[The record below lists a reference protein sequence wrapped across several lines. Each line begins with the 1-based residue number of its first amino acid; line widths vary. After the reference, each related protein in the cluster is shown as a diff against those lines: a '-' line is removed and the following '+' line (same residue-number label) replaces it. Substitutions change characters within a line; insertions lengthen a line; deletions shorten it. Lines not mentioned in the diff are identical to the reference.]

1 MARQRS
7 VDFLPAI
14 FQTPVN
20 KQFLA
25 ATLDTMVQ
33 EPKFKKTQGF
43 IGRTV
48 GPGVNPKDSYVVEP
62 DKIRQEYQLEPGVV
76 ILEPGTKKVK
86 DAITYPGINDA
97 IEFQGGDSSRPDLL
111 YQSDYYTWDPFVNYD
126 AFINFSQYYWL
137 PSGPDVVSVAALGVP
152 SEYNFTVT
160 REDGVYS
167 FSGQAGTNP
176 VLDLVRGGSYTFQV
190 AQNTKETENFRV
202 TNVGTTSY
210 QIDFQSNPTLVLV
223 RGNTYVFNLNLN
235 GDYPFWIK
243 TQLSLG
249 TGDAYNSGV
258 SRNGS
263 AFGLVTFVVP
273 QDAPDT
279 LYYVSQNQTN
289 LRGTINII
297 DGTPGT
303 GPGFFIQTN
312 PGVDGK
318 VAATPNISARD
329 VLGVSNNG
337 EDLGTV
343 TFEVPL
349 KNAQQFYYTLP
360 DVGPIDLMTD
370 LRFDQINNKPLQQFI
385 IDNNGIDGTTYL
397 TSRTLVFINPTLD
410 AEAGGWLQTT
420 LFDPLD
426 RLDSLNGQAGSF
438 DTVEF
443 DQATAIP
450 FNNRYQR
457 WQINIVNRQGVDYIS
472 LANIGNINVNEKF
485 TVAYGNQYSNTSWYK
500 GGSGYFEQIPLLT
513 ATLDTL
519 YYQDGTDPEMFGRIR
534 LLDQTQIDTIFI
546 DQILGQPSYT
556 APNGVEFTNGLKVKF
571 TGQVEPASYGSGNT
585 SIIYTAT
592 ISGGNLITCN
602 STAGLYVGQPIV
614 FTGTTLGGIVAGQTY
629 YIDILTANGLQ
640 FAIALQPG
648 GARVQLTTA
657 TSAGFSAV
665 AISDKQYY
673 VSGVGTAIELLPVT
687 DFVCPETYIVDAND
701 STIATEPGEID
712 YITINRASKDLN
724 AWTRSNRWFHL
735 EVIQATAQYNNT
747 VAQLDNQYRAKRPI
761 VEFRPGIRLFNMGT
775 ESKAPVDIVD
785 FEETDALSN
794 IEGSTGYTV
803 DGVTFVDGTRVI
815 FAADTDPE
823 VRNKIYQVQL
833 ISPDT
838 SPPMGAPYAG
848 PQPIIHLVPATDAE
862 VLVDQSVVCLEGTTS
877 KGLSFWYNGSAWTL
891 AQQKTSVQQPPLFDV
906 YNLDGVS
913 FANINTYPSTTFTG
927 SKLFSYAIG
936 DSGILDPI
944 LQFPLQ
950 YLNINNIGDIVFDNN
965 LFTDTFVYVIDN
977 VSEMLAISTG
987 TPREYASRASF
998 QRLLGWKSAVA
1009 TSQVYQ
1015 QFKFFFPQQTLQ
1027 LDISVA
1033 TSLGNNTAQA
1043 SHVTLPALKVYVGSE
1058 FIQAT
1063 DYTFTTTAN
1072 STTIQLPRTYAPT
1085 DIIEVLA
1092 LSDQT
1097 SSVAFYQVPGNLQSN
1112 PLNGNSPSFTLGTI
1126 RTHYESIC
1134 ENLVDLLGPVAGS
1147 NNSRDLGD
1155 ISRFGLVILQQSS
1168 PLTLAGYFLRSEK
1181 FNIFASLQYNMQE
1194 YLKFKGQMLNAV
1206 TQQTIQYQT
1215 TAQVLDTAVAD
1226 ITLGR
1231 VSTQPFYWS
1240 DMLPSGS
1247 LYSTLTYEITN
1258 TSSNTF
1264 DVASVYNYATANYQG
1279 MNVYLNNVIL
1289 TRDQD
1294 YVVATDG
1301 PRITVLVTLAL
1312 NDVLTINE
1320 YTATYGSFVPNTPTK
1335 LGLYPAYQPEQVE
1348 QVTSTGTQSVII
1360 GHDGSVTR
1368 AFNDIRDAVLLEFET
1383 RIYNNLKLDGNPV
1396 PINLVDVVPGQFRT
1410 TGYSVAEVDN
1420 ILDKDF
1426 LSYVAWNKLDYRT
1439 QNYRATNEFTW
1450 NYSGSKNRFNDQP
1463 LPGGWRGIY
1472 RYFYDTEQPQ
1482 LTPWQMLGF
1491 SVKPTWWDIVY
1502 GAGPYTQDNL
1512 VLWDDLEA
1520 GYVADPVAP
1529 YYLPAYARSGLTT
1542 VIPTSDEG
1550 TLLSPFDSVV
1560 GNYNDQTF
1568 RKSWALGDGG
1578 PVEASW
1584 YNSSAYPF
1592 AAMRLLALTQPAKFF
1607 ALFADRDEYRY
1618 QAEFGQY
1625 LYNFRYRLD
1634 ANGVQVYGNG
1644 TSKASYINWIV
1655 DYNRNSGLDTT
1666 AELTSDLAS
1675 LDVRLCYRMAS
1686 FSDKQYI
1693 KIYTEKS
1700 SPNSD
1705 NSTFLIPDES
1715 YDLLLYKNQPFA
1727 RASYSSVVIQQV
1739 SGGYAV
1745 YGYSTTQPYF
1755 NILTSVNAGQLQTF
1769 TSGGVSVSVPTSY
1782 TNTVAQIPYGYIFS
1796 NQTAVTDFL
1805 LSYGQYLDRQ
1815 GLVFDDTTNGYMLS
1829 WGQMVNE
1836 FLYWS
1841 EQGWDDNALINLNPL
1856 AFRLSVTRPQAIVDS
1871 IVAQTSENI
1880 LLDQNRNELPTRN
1893 LLITRLDNTFTI
1905 EPVTDQTLS
1914 YIDLKYTAYEHLI
1927 VLNNASSFGDL
1938 IYSPITGARQSRL
1951 NLIAATSTEWNGSVD
1966 AQGFILNQN
1975 NVTQWDSARTYA
1987 KGEIVLY
1994 KGTYWSAAQIVQPS
2008 ILFNANDWFQS
2019 DYTQIELGLLPNLA
2033 NKADQLQNSYNINT
2047 ANLEQDNDLLSYGL
2061 IGFRPRQ
2068 YLTSLNLD
2076 DVSQVNIYKQ
2086 YLGTKGTIL
2095 SAELLAQANLGK
2107 EIADYNIYENWAVQR
2122 AVYGANANRS
2132 FFQLRLN
2139 RALLNSNPSLVQVIA
2154 AGQPS
2159 QADQP
2164 ILLADVWRQSYKLTS
2179 PNILPVTTT
2188 LPTDIGF
2195 PTAGYVNLQD
2205 ADITVFDIT
2214 DIASL
2219 AANIDQI
2226 QAGSTVW
2233 VAKTNQYDW
2242 NVFRAEAVPG
2252 TVQHV
2257 CDNLDGTSLVLF
2269 SQQHGLTPGQ
2279 TLIIKQFDA
2288 EVNGVYTVI
2297 AVPNLTKVTI
2307 AFSFTGDRTIVD
2319 GTGLA
2324 FTLQTQRV
2332 AQASDIINLAY
2343 ANTIEPGA
2351 KVWVDNN
2358 GNDRWA
2364 VLQKQEVFSSIS
2376 ELAPTVTD
2384 VGEQY
2389 SSSVAQANKRF
2400 AAIVGSPRYRFPVG
2414 ATEWSE
2420 AEQYLPGDIVFV
2432 LDPYETQFYLCFSQ
2446 TPTQPGEPAQPPSN
2460 TSFWTSYSLAT
2471 LPRKGGIYVYVKTDA
2486 VDYTVASPLSPLD
2499 AVITLNGTGVLGL
2512 GSSVAFGNQDWAV
2525 SGAPNSL
2532 GSVGQADNGYACV
2545 IYRDAELAAP
2555 GSIPYGAWQLLTT
2568 PDSVS
2573 VDQGQFGSSVT
2584 VSQDERWL
2592 YIGAPGVNRVYA
2604 YGRVDWQKQ
2613 FVRIFADGATTEYF
2627 IGDVIQ
2633 IDAATQL
2640 QIGVGGVIQILNTDY
2655 TVNNDFNTVTFFTAP
2670 AADEQIEIQR
2680 INRKILDFDVYYE
2693 VPASGGTG
2701 TGATFVV
2708 TRLRNT
2714 VAVSVFAGGAGYADG
2729 NPSAGTLTILAAAFG
2744 GTANITL
2751 DVEVVGGT
2759 VTAVVGAPTYTPPSL
2774 TNTFSLNEFFFTVDV
2789 IDSFSVLVNDVL
2801 QRPNIDYTFN
2811 ALTSDVTFLP
2821 TTAGNFGLGI
2831 KYTIITVGTTD
2842 FTAIGAISNTP
2853 GITFTAT
2860 GAGTGTGTAQNPATG
2875 TEILVRAE
2883 GYFEYCDTIS
2893 YAGSTAGDKFGS
2905 AVSTSTDG
2913 RQVLIAAENCQVAG
2927 TIATTSSSGLAA
2939 VGTNTYINLAQNS
2952 TSGLGQ
2958 GARFTVTKQNSTY
2971 TVTVTAPGQDYAA
2984 GDTITIL
2991 GSVLGGS
2998 VLYNNLTI
3006 TVSSVESYA
3015 NAGSVYVF
3023 NRNVQEFIYGTD
3035 TSSVDF
3041 TVLGTPV
3048 SPVSVSVN
3056 GTFFL
3061 NAAAA
3066 APNATNTFTVSGS
3079 IVTINGD
3086 LQTGDIIQIETNQF
3100 AQTQIIQ
3107 QNTVEEFANF
3117 GQALDLCSYDCSLY
3131 VGAPQSSIQVIKG
3144 GVVERT
3150 VNQSRA
3156 YGVITSTV
3164 GNPTLTSGDTINVD
3178 NIEVA
3183 VPSGVNQNVTG
3194 LAAAI
3199 NAAVPNCN
3207 ATVDNSGRLTLAVK
3221 NSAAAPVGDKLQVA
3235 PGAVG
3240 TAFAD
3245 LGFDTYAFT
3254 QTILSPNP
3262 QEFASFG
3269 ASVSLDESAVA
3280 LIVGAPQG
3288 TLYLVVL
3295 FDLGET
3301 VFDDDVTEFFDQ
3313 ILQSG
3318 SVYTYDL
3325 LTSDSNTLSNPDKFV
3340 FGQQIQNSNVAS
3352 YDQFGSAVDYRS
3364 GLLWAGAPGNELG
3377 DSTLGGNY
3385 GRVFISENANRLPA
3399 WTVLREQQPVVDVKL
3414 INSVYAY
3421 DRLTSA
3427 TAAYFDFFN
3436 PLQGKILGAAK
3447 QNLDYIGAI
3456 DPAGYNVGPSNI
3468 TGSSWQAANVG
3479 ETWWDTSTVRFID
3492 PNQDD
3497 ILYASRR
3504 WGQIFPGSSVDV
3516 YQWVKSA
3523 VPPADYVG
3531 PGTPRN
3537 TSNYTVNTTLT
3548 RAGVFIPEYYFWVRG
3563 ITTTAP
3569 GKTLPISTVANYIT
3583 DPRAS
3588 GIAYIAPL
3596 NASTFAIYNA
3606 LDIISAEDT
3615 IISIEFDREYTDSAV
3630 HAEYELIA
3638 QDQAD
3643 GFLSDNLY
3651 RKLLDSFCGV
3661 DISGSLVPDINL
3673 SVAQRYGVQFR
3684 PRQSMFV
3691 DRFNALEN
3699 YLQRCNTVCA
3709 RYPIAESR
3717 ALTLLLSQEPQP
3729 SATSGLWDK
3738 RVANL
3743 EVLGFQNINAVPLG
3757 YRYLVDTDS
3766 NNRGLWTI
3774 YTVQLIA
3781 QTSSERQ
3788 LTLTRVQNF
3797 DTRQYWSYINWVRP
3811 GYNISSQVIAEVPN
3825 FAGLNTTTAPV
3836 GSSVRVT
3843 ANAQGKFEVYLRT
3856 TIGWDRVVL
3865 QDGTIEFSAQL
3876 YDYALG
3882 RFGFD
3887 NEVFDA
3893 QYFDQEPVIETR
3905 KVLQAINQEIFID
3918 ELLIERNRA
3927 LTLMFNYVLSEFAAP
3942 EWLIKTS
3949 LVDVE
3954 HRIRSLLPF
3963 QNFSKDNQEFVLDYI
3978 QEVKP
3983 YHVQIRTFNLLY
3995 DGSDQWPG
4003 DISDFDV
4010 PAYFNTD
4017 LDVPQYTSPILLP
4030 YEAGTAF
4037 NSELNI
4043 LSNLPS
4049 NSTVWDTWP
4058 YSSWYNT
4065 YLMTIDTIDVI
4076 ETGSGYTEPPLV
4088 IITANSGDPAPTTP
4102 AQAVA
4107 LLNSLGQVYAINV
4120 TDAGAGYRSTPTVSF
4135 DGGNGSGAVAYA
4147 RLINGLTRS
4156 FKTVIRYDRYQYN
4169 SSITDWNGS
4178 TLYVN
4183 GTLVR
4188 YDDRVWAASSADG
4201 SSAVTGPNF
4210 DLENWTL
4217 VNAST
4222 YTYPGA
4228 SQPTGLSGID
4238 RTRGLYVAAAN
4249 SPGLELPLLIDG
4261 IDYPGVQVYGNYF
4274 LGSSSTDP
4282 TINCSATSAQ
4292 GNIITCAGTLPLQV
4306 GATIKF
4312 SGVTFGGIVTGTTYF
4327 VTSIPSSNTFT
4338 VTTIQGGINTPLT
4351 TATGSM
4357 TAQTLPLLDAQ
4368 YESAFLD
4375 SYLGTQPSDIIV
4387 DGGEFIG
4394 PYEAHAPEELVNG
4407 SEFDTLDLRVYTRP
4421 GSDWQNDGHGFQV
4434 VSVRYTYDPAETN
4447 FYSWAN
4453 VVDFPVQVLV
4463 SNLTTGQD
4471 LIENTQYFVDWAAR
4485 YIVITSSVT
4494 PGDIININVYEAG
4507 GGSQLYRKNYTGAEL
4522 DLLDNKVVVPVS
4534 LAQIAQ
4540 VAVFVNGTIIQ
4551 QIPVVT
4557 AYSDSVPWVITSEF
4571 PALSVIYNNN
4581 VITCT
4586 GTAGG
4591 GFNVLICT
4599 DTTTLTA
4606 GQPIVFSGT
4615 VFGGIVA
4622 GVEYYVLTV
4631 ANTTQFFITAVSGST
4646 TPVTLTT
4653 ASGSMTGQ
4661 PAGAYYRATQA
4672 VPAGIQLTNTVY
4684 WLPFVPSQR
4693 SEVFIPATLG
4703 PADLVSIL
4711 ILGDALSIPVTDVV
4725 SESNAVILLG
4735 DLSTLSVG
4743 QTVTFSGYSL
4753 GGIETSVNYQIFGV
4767 VSDSINAITLTLD
4780 GVTEVDLI
4788 DDQAAWSGELIAKFI
4803 PVDLASW
4810 STPVVEQFDAV
4821 DSVLVTNSVTLS
4833 VPIIGT
4839 NAANMVV
4846 EINGLRQQPA
4856 EGIEWIGDDSSV
4868 SFGLPQRGNYS
4879 QSIISP
4885 PSDVVVWV
4893 DNVFQVQSV
4902 GGSVGTYSVTNYPGS
4917 NTPGRQVVF
4926 NTPPAAG
4933 ARILITVSTIADYNV
4948 IGNTIQFNN
4957 LLNFQDRIT
4966 VVTWNDTLQQ
4976 NALSLVFVGP
4986 ITTGLTV
4993 EESYDSTTYDV
5004 GLVDFQPGSFDYSVG
5019 TSIPVNNFDLL
5030 REGIS
5035 ANRLWVTL
5043 DGLRLFEG
5051 SDYTISGQFLI
5062 LATGAIG
5069 ANQVMVITE
5078 FSNSVVPDAV
5088 SFGIF
5093 QDMRGVQVTYR
5104 ITAATTTTLTQPLLA
5119 TADVIYVQD
5128 ATKLTTPNLSTG
5140 VFGIITINGER
5151 ISYRNIN
5158 FANNTLTGL
5167 RRGTAGT
5174 AAADHAVTSE
5184 VYDLGLGNLLD
5195 ERYQNYTVSDSV
5207 LADGSSSLYYAP
5219 SIDISDFGDSSS
5231 AYVESI
5237 EVYVGGARQ
5246 YNYSETQST
5255 SQYRYI
5261 VTDFAPLAIEFIV
5274 DNDPETPLLPPAAG
5288 SEVTILQRRALG
5300 WYQPGNGSPSDG
5312 VALQET
5318 DTEAARFLCDR

>member
-62 DKIRQEYQLEPGVV
+62 DNVRQEYQLEPGVV

-86 DAITYPGINDA
+86 DAITYPGINNA
-97 IEFQGGDSSRPDLL
+97 IEFEGGDASRPDLL
-111 YQSDYYTWDPFVNYD
+111 YQSDYYTWDPFINYD

-137 PSGPDVVSVAALGVP
+137 PSGPDPVSVAALGVP

-167 FSGQAGTNP
+167 FSGQPGTNP

-202 TNVGTTSY
+202 TNIGTTSY
-210 QIDFQSNPTLVLV
+210 QIDFQSNPTLVLA

-243 TQLSLG
+243 TQQSLG

-289 LRGTINII
+289 LRGVINVI
-297 DGTPGT
+297 DGTSGT

-312 PGVDGK
+312 PGVNGK
-318 VAATPNISARD
+318 VIATPNLSSRD

-360 DVGPIDLMTD
+360 DVGPIDLMTE
-370 LRFDQINNKPLQQFI
+370 LRFDQINNQPLRQFI
-385 IDNNGIDGTTYL
+385 IDYNGIDGITYL
-397 TSRTLVFINPTLD
+397 TSRTLVFINPILD
-410 AEAGGWLQTT
+410 AEGGGWLETT
-420 LFDPLD
+420 LFDPLV
-426 RLDSLNGQAGSF
+426 RLDSLNGQVGSF
-438 DTVEF
+438 DTIEF
-443 DQATAIP
+443 DQATPIP

-500 GGSGYFEQIPLLT
+500 GGSGYFEQIPLLS

-546 DQILGQPSYT
+546 DQILGQPNYT
-556 APNGVEFTNGLKVKF
+556 AANGVEFTNGLKVKF

-592 ISGGNLITCN
+592 ISGGNLITCD
-602 STAGLYVGQPIV
+602 STAGLYVGEPIV

-629 YIDILTANGLQ
+629 YIETLTANGLQ

-673 VSGVGTAIELLPVT
+673 VSGVGTAIELLPVP

-747 VAQLDNQYRAKRPI
+747 VAELDNQYRAKRPI
-761 VEFRPGIRLFNMGT
+761 VEFRSGIRLFNMGT
-775 ESKAPVDIVD
+775 EGKAPVDIVD
-785 FEETDALSN
+785 FAETDALSN
-794 IEGSTGYTV
+794 IEGSTGYTYDGYTLV
-803 DGVTFVDGTRVI
+803 DGSRVI
-815 FAADTDPE
+815 FAADEDPE
-823 VRNKIYQVQL
+823 VRNKIFQVQL

-838 SPPMGAPYAG
+838 SPPMGVPYSG
-848 PQPIIHLVPATDAE
+848 PQPIIHLVPASDAE
-862 VLVDQSVVCLEGTTS
+862 VLIDQTVVTLDGATS
-877 KGLSFWYNGSAWTL
+877 KGLTYWYNGSAWTV

-913 FANINTYPSTTFTG
+913 FSNTNTYPSTTFVG

-944 LQFPLQ
+944 LQFPLR

-977 VSEMLAISTG
+977 VSEVLAISTG

-1015 QFKFFFPQQTLQ
+1015 QFKFFFPQKTLQ
-1027 LDISVA
+1027 LDVSVA
-1033 TSLGNNTAQA
+1033 TSLGNNTARA

-1058 FIQAT
+1058 FIQPT
-1063 DYTFTTTAN
+1063 DYTFSTTAN

-1085 DIIEVLA
+1085 EIIEVLA

-1112 PLNGNSPSFTLGTI
+1112 PLNGNSASFTLGTI

-1194 YLKFKGQMLNAV
+1194 YLKLKGQMLNAV

-1215 TAQVLDTAVAD
+1215 IASVLDTALSN
-1226 ITLGR
+1226 ITVGR
-1231 VSTQPFYWS
+1231 ISSQAFYWS
-1240 DMLPSGS
+1240 DMLPTGS
-1247 LYSTLTYEITN
+1247 VYSALTYEITN
-1258 TSSNTF
+1258 TSTNTF
-1264 DVASVYNYATANYQG
+1264 DIASVYNYTTANYQG
-1279 MNVYLNNVIL
+1279 MNVYLNDVIL
-1289 TRDQD
+1289 TRGHD

-1301 PRITVLVTLAL
+1301 PRITVLATLTV

-1335 LGLYPAYQPEQVE
+1335 LGLYPAYQPQQVE

-1368 AFNDIRDAVLLEFET
+1368 AFGDIRDAVLLEFET

-1396 PINLVDVVPGQFRT
+1396 PINLVDVVPGQFRA
-1410 TGYSVAEVDN
+1410 TGYNNADVN
-1420 ILDKDF
+1420 GILAKDF

-1439 QNYRATNEFTW
+1439 QDYRATNEFTW
-1450 NYSGSKNRFNDQP
+1450 NYSGSKNKLDGES
-1463 LPGGWRGIY
+1463 LPGGWRGIN

-1482 LTPWQMLGF
+1482 LTPWQMLGLT
-1491 SVKPTWWDIVY
+1491 VKPTWWDIVY
-1502 GAGPYTQDNL
+1502 SAGPYTQDNL

-1529 YYLPAYARSGLTT
+1529 YVLPAYARPGLTKL
-1542 VIPTSDEG
+1542 IPTGDEG

-1592 AAMRLLALTQPAKFF
+1592 AVMRLLALTQPAKFF
-1607 ALFADRDEYRY
+1607 ALFADRDKYRFR
-1618 QAEFGQY
+1618 AEFGQY

-1644 TSKASYINWIV
+1644 VSKASYINWIV

-1686 FSDKQYI
+1686 FSDKPYI

-1700 SPNSD
+1700 SPNSG

-1739 SGGYAV
+1739 PGGYAV

-1755 NILTSVNAGQLQTF
+1755 NIQTSVNAGLLQTF

-1782 TNTVAQIPYGYIFS
+1782 TNEVAQIPYGYIFG
-1796 NQTAVTDFL
+1796 NQTAVSDFL

-1815 GLVFDDTTNGYMLS
+1815 GLVFDDTTNGYILS

-1841 EQGWDDNALINLNPL
+1841 EQGWDNNALINLNPM

-1871 IVAQTSENI
+1871 IIAQTSENI

-1914 YIDLKYTAYEHLI
+1914 YIDLKYTAYEHMI

-1966 AQGFILNQN
+1966 AQGFILNQD
-1975 NVTQWDSARTYA
+1975 NVAQWDSARTYA

-1994 KGTYWSAAQIVQPS
+1994 KGTYWSAAKIVQPS
-2008 ILFNANDWFQS
+2008 ILFNSNDWYQS

-2033 NKADQLQNSYNINT
+2033 NKADQLQNSYNINA

-2086 YLGTKGTIL
+2086 YLGSKGTIL

-2139 RALLNSNPSLVQVIA
+2139 RALLNSNPSLVQVIE
-2154 AGQPS
+2154 AGQAS

-2164 ILLADVWRQSYKLTS
+2164 ILFADIWRQSYKLTS
-2179 PNILPVTTT
+2179 PNILPVTTE
-2188 LPTDIGF
+2188 LPTDIAL
-2195 PTAGYVNLQD
+2195 PTAGYVNLED

-2219 AANIDQI
+2219 AENIDQI

-2242 NVFRAEAVPG
+2242 DVFRAESVPG
-2252 TVQHV
+2252 TIQHV

-2269 SQQHGLTPGQ
+2269 SQQHGLTQGQ
-2279 TLIIKQFDA
+2279 QLIIKQFDP
-2288 EVNGVYTVI
+2288 EVDGVYTVI

-2332 AQASDIINLAY
+2332 AQASDIIDLPY

-2364 VLQKQEVFSSIS
+2364 VLQKQEVFSSIT

-2400 AAIVGSPRYRFPVG
+2400 AAIVGSPRYRFPTG

-2432 LDPYETQFYLCFSQ
+2432 LDPYETQFYQCILG
-2446 TPTQPGEPAQPPSN
+2446 TPLPPGPDPSN
-2460 TSFWTSYSLAT
+2460 ATYWTSYSLAT

-2486 VDYTVASPLSPLD
+2486 VDYTVVSPLAPLD
-2499 AVITLNGTGVLGL
+2499 SVITLNGTGVLSL

-2525 SGAPNSL
+2525 AGAPNSL

-2584 VSQDERWL
+2584 MSQDERWL

-2613 FVRIFADGATTEYF
+2613 FIRIFADGATTQYF
-2627 IGDVIQ
+2627 IGNTIQ

-2640 QIGVGGVIQILNTDY
+2640 QIGVGGVTQILNTDY

-2670 AADEQIEIQR
+2670 AQDEQIEIQR

-2714 VAVSVFAGGAGYADG
+2714 VTVSVFAGGSGYANG

-2751 DVEVVGGT
+2751 QVVVAGGT
-2759 VTAVVGAPTYTPPSL
+2759 VTAVFGTPTYAPPSL

-2789 IDSFSVLVNDVL
+2789 IDSFSVLVDDVL

-2811 ALTSDVTFLP
+2811 ALTSDLTFLP
-2821 TTAGNFGLGI
+2821 TTAGNFGLGV

-2913 RQVLIAAENCQVAG
+2913 RQVLISAEDCQVSG
-2927 TIATTSSSGLAA
+2927 TIATTSLSGLAA

-2952 TSGLGQ
+2952 TSGSGQ

-2971 TVTVTAPGQDYAA
+2971 TVTVTAPGQDYTA

-3015 NAGSVYVF
+3015 QAGLVYVF

-3056 GTFFL
+3056 GAFLL

-3066 APNATNTFTVSGS
+3066 APNATNTFTVTGS
-3079 IVTINGD
+3079 TVTINGD

-3117 GQALDLCSYDCSLY
+3117 GQAIDLCSYDCSLY
-3131 VGAPQSSIQVIKG
+3131 VGAPQSSVQVIKG

-3156 YGVITSTV
+3156 YGIITGTV
-3164 GNPTLTSGDTINVD
+3164 GNPTLTSGDTISVD

-3183 VPSGVNQNVTG
+3183 VPSGVNQNVVG

-3240 TAFAD
+3240 TTFAD

-3269 ASVSLDESAVA
+3269 ASVSLDESAIA
-3280 LIVGAPQG
+3280 LVVGAPQG
-3288 TLYLVVL
+3288 TLYLVVV

-3301 VFDDDVTEFFDQ
+3301 VFDDAVTEFFDQ

-3325 LTSDSNTLSNPDKFV
+3325 LPSNSNSLDNPDKFV
-3340 FGQQIQNSNVAS
+3340 FGQQIQNSDVSS

-3385 GRVFISENANRLPA
+3385 GRVFISENVNGLPA
-3399 WTVLREQQPVVDVKL
+3399 WTVLREQQPVVDIKL

-3447 QNLDYIGAI
+3447 QNIDYIGAV
-3456 DPAGYNVGPSNI
+3456 DPAGYNVGPRNI

-3479 ETWWDTSTVRFID
+3479 QTWWDTSTVRFID
-3492 PNQDD
+3492 PNQDN

-3504 WGQIFPGSSVDV
+3504 WGQTFPGSSVDV
-3516 YQWVKSA
+3516 YQWIKSP
-3523 VPPADYVG
+3523 VPPADYAG
-3531 PGTPRN
+3531 PGTARS
-3537 TSNYTVNTTLT
+3537 TANYTVNTTLT
-3548 RAGVFIPEYYFWVRG
+3548 RAGTFVPEYYFWVQG

-3569 GKTLPISTVANYIT
+3569 GKTLPISTVASYIT
-3583 DPRAS
+3583 DPRGS

-3596 NASTFAIYNA
+3596 DASTFAIYNA
-3606 LDIISAEDT
+3606 LDIIAAEDT

-3630 HAEYELIA
+3630 HVEYELVA

-3643 GFLSDNLY
+3643 GFISDNLY

-3717 ALTLLLSQEPQP
+3717 ALTLLLSQEPEP

-3743 EVLGFQNINAVPLG
+3743 EVLGFQNINAVALG
-3757 YRYLVDTDS
+3757 YRYLVATDS

-3774 YTVQLIA
+3774 YTVQLIT

-3788 LTLTRVQNF
+3788 LILTRVQNF
-3797 DTRQYWSYINWVRP
+3797 NTRQYWSYVNWVRP
-3811 GYNISSQVIAEVPN
+3811 GYNVSLQVVSEVPN

-3836 GSSVRVT
+3836 GSSVKVT
-3843 ANAQGKFEVYLRT
+3843 ANAQGKFEIYLRT

-3865 QDGTIEFSAQL
+3865 QDGTIKFSAQL

-3918 ELLIERNRA
+3918 DLLIERNRA

-3954 HRIRSLLPF
+3954 HRIRPLLPF
-3963 QNFSKDNQEFVLDYI
+3963 QNFSKDNQEFVSDYI

-3983 YHVQIRTFNLLY
+3983 YHVQIRTFSLLY

-4088 IITANSGDPAPTTP
+4088 IITANTGDPAPTRP
-4102 AQAVA
+4102 AQAAA

-4120 TDAGAGYRSTPTVSF
+4120 TDSGAGYRSTPAVSF

-4178 TLYVN
+4178 SLYVN

-4188 YDDRVWAASSADG
+4188 YDNRVWSASSSDG
-4201 SSAVTGPNF
+4201 SSAVVGPNF

-4217 VNAST
+4217 VNPGN

-4249 SPGLELPLLIDG
+4249 SPGLELPLLING

-4306 GATIKF
+4306 GAIVKF
-4312 SGVTFGGIVTGTTYF
+4312 SGVVFGGIVPETTYF

-4338 VTTIQGGINTPLT
+4338 VTTVQGGINTALT
-4351 TATGSM
+4351 DATGSM
-4357 TAQTLPLLDAQ
+4357 TAQTLPILDAQ
-4368 YESAFLD
+4368 YESEFLD
-4375 SYLGTQPSDIIV
+4375 SYLGTQASDVIV
-4387 DGGEFIG
+4387 DGGEFLG

-4407 SEFDTLDLRVYTRP
+4407 SEFDTLDMRVYTRP
-4421 GSDWQNDGHGFQV
+4421 GADWQNDGHGFQV
-4434 VSVRYTYDPAETN
+4434 GSVRYTYDPAATN

-4471 LIENTQYFVDWAAR
+4471 LNENIEYFVDWASQ

-4494 PGDIININVYEAG
+4494 PGEIININVYEVG
-4507 GGSQLYRKNYTGAEL
+4507 GGSQLYRKTYTGSEL
-4522 DLLDNKVVVPVS
+4522 DVLGNKVVVPVS
-4534 LAQIAQ
+4534 FSQIAQ

-4557 AYSDSVPWVITSEF
+4557 AYSVSVPWAITSEF
-4571 PALSVIYNNN
+4571 PALSVVYNNN

-4586 GTAGG
+4586 STAS
-4591 GFNVLICT
+4591 GFNVVICT
-4599 DTTTLTA
+4599 DTTSLTA

-4631 ANTTQFFITAVSGST
+4631 ANATQFFITAVSGST

-4661 PAGAYYRATQA
+4661 PTGTYYRSTQT

-4693 SEVFIPATLG
+4693 SEVFIPGTVG
-4703 PADLVSIL
+4703 PADLTSIL
-4711 ILGDALSIPVTDVV
+4711 ILGDALSIPVTDVIG
-4725 SESNAVILLG
+4725 ESNAVILLG

-4743 QTVTFSGYSL
+4743 QTVTFSGYGL
-4753 GGIETSVNYQIFGV
+4753 GGVETSVDYQIFSL
-4767 VSDSINAITLTLD
+4767 VSDSLNAITLTLD

-4788 DDQAAWSGELIAKFI
+4788 DDQAAWLGELTAKFI

-4810 STPVVEQFDAV
+4810 STPVVEQFEAV
-4821 DSVLVTNSVTLS
+4821 DNVLVTNSVTLS
-4833 VPIIGT
+4833 IPIIGT

-4868 SFGLPQRGNYS
+4868 SFGLPQRGGYS
-4879 QSIISP
+4879 QSIIN
-4885 PSDVVVWV
+4885 PSNDIVVWV
-4893 DNVFQVQSV
+4893 DNEFQIQSV
-4902 GGSVGTYSVTNYPGS
+4902 GATLGTYSVTNFPGS

-4926 NTPPAAG
+4926 NVPPAAG

-4948 IGNTIQFNN
+4948 LGSTIQFNN

-4966 VVTWNDTLQQ
+4966 VVTWNDTYQQ

-4993 EESYDSTTYDV
+4993 EEAYDSTTYDV
-5004 GLVDFQPGSFDYSVG
+5004 GVVDFQPGSFDFSVG

-5043 DGLRLFEG
+5043 DGQRLFEG

-5069 ANQVMVITE
+5069 SNQVMVITE
-5078 FSNSVVPDAV
+5078 FTNSVVPDAV
-5088 SFGIF
+5088 TFGIF

-5119 TADVIYVQD
+5119 TASTIHVQD
-5128 ATKLTTPNLSTG
+5128 ATKLTLPNLATG

-5151 ISYRNIN
+5151 ISYRNRN
-5158 FANNTLTGL
+5158 LANNTLTGL

-5174 AAADHAVTSE
+5174 AAADHPVNTE
-5184 VYDLGLGNLLD
+5184 VYDLGSGNLLN

-5207 LADGSSSLYYAP
+5207 LADGSSTLYYAP
-5219 SIDISDFGDSSS
+5219 SIDIGDFGDSSS

-5237 EVYVGGARQ
+5237 EVYVGGTRQ

-5261 VTDFAPLAIEFIV
+5261 VTNFSPLAIEFIV
-5274 DNDPETPLLPPAAG
+5274 DNDPETPLLPPATG

-5300 WYQPGNGSPSDG
+5300 WYQPGNGAPSDG